1 MKNEHTYWPFPVV
14 GKISK
19 ETQTMITTT
28 VTVPTVVVP
37 ALPISTTTKKLLKL
51 PFFAGVTLDEID
63 KIVNKVMDKRAK
75 KLEMKNLPEALV

>member
-1 MKNEHTYWPFPVV
+1 MKNERTYWPFPVV

-37 ALPISTTTKKLLKL
+37 ALPISTTTEKLLKL
-51 PFFAGVTLDEID
+51 PVFAGVTLDEID
-63 KIVNKVMDKRAK
+63 KIVNKVMNKRAK

>member
-1 MKNEHTYWPFPVV
+1 MKNEHIYWPFPVV

-19 ETQTMITTT
+19 ETQAMITTT

-37 ALPISTTTKKLLKL
+37 ALPISTTTEKLSKL
-51 PFFAGVTLDEID
+51 PVFVDVTLDEID
-63 KIVNKVMDKRAK
+63 QIVNKVMNKRAK